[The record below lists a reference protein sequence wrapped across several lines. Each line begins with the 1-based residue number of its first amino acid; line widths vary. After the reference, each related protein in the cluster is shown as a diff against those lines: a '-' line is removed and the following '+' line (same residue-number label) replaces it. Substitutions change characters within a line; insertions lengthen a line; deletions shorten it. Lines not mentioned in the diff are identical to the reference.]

1 MDDKTKT
8 TLLTMAA
15 TTAKS
20 LLMLQA
26 TALVSHGLM
35 SSNYTETF
43 VSLGMAAAGAFWTF
57 WTDFGQPI
65 ILSQLEVLKAKSLAQ
80 AASLR
85 AAGQPP
91 VTASQIAAQS
101 PTLSADQV
109 LKTIA
114 TLPAAIQ
121 ANVAKAA

>member
-8 TLLTMAA
+8 MMLTMA
-15 TTAKS
+15 TTAAKS
-20 LLMLQA
+20 VLMLQA

-35 SSNYTETF
+35 SSNYVETF
-43 VSLGMAAAGAFWTF
+43 VSLGMAAIGAGWTF
-57 WTDFGQPI
+57 WADFGEPI
-65 ILSQLEVLKAKSLAQ
+65 LLAQLEVLKAKSLAQ

-121 ANVAKAA
+121 SNVGK